1 LLVRRILKG
10 IKIKDLT
17 KKYDSFG
24 TEITALGGVN
34 LTFNDGELVAII
46 GESGSG
52 KTTLLN
58 QLCGMDVPDNGEIII
73 DGINLTKLSSNDLCK
88 MRRSKIGVVYQFYNL
103 IPELNIRDNITLPV
117 ELDGGNVDE
126 NELSEIL
133 KTVGLFGRERDFPSA
148 LSGGQQQRV
157 AIARALFQKPS
168 LILADEPTGNLDKK
182 NSEDIL
188 GLLCKLNEEKEI
200 TVIIV
205 THSKVVADRAK
216 RLISL
221 KNGQVISDEVR

>member
-1 LLVRRILKG
+1 MG

-34 LTFNDGELVAII
+34 LAFNDGELVAII

-58 QLCGMDVPDNGEIII
+58 QLCGMDVPDKGEIII

-168 LILADEPTGNLDKK
+168 LILADEPTGNLDEK

-188 GLLCKLNEEKEI
+188 GLLCKLNEEKKI

>member
-1 LLVRRILKG
+1 MG

-168 LILADEPTGNLDKK
+168 LILADEPTGNLDEK
-182 NSEDIL
+182 NSDDIL
-188 GLLCKLNEEKEI
+188 GLLCKLNEEKKI

>member
-1 LLVRRILKG
+1 MG

-168 LILADEPTGNLDKK
+168 LILADEPTGNLDEK

-188 GLLCKLNEEKEI
+188 GLLCKLNEEKKI

-205 THSKVVADRAK
+205 THSKVVADRAN

>member
-1 LLVRRILKG
+1 MG

-17 KKYDSFG
+17 KKYYSFG

-168 LILADEPTGNLDKK
+168 LILADEPTGNLDEK

-188 GLLCKLNEEKEI
+188 GLLCKLNEEKKI

>member
-1 LLVRRILKG
+1 MIYNYD
-10 IKIKDLT
+10 DLI
-17 KKYDSFG
+17 FRF
-24 TEITALGGVN
+24 LGVAKFCH
-34 LTFNDGELVAII
+34 TDGEFDVDARAYGAI
-46 GESGSG
+46 SY
-52 KTTLLN
+52 
-58 QLCGMDVPDNGEIII
+58 
-73 DGINLTKLSSNDLCK
+73 KLSGNAS
-88 MRRSKIGVVYQFYNL
+88 F
-103 IPELNIRDNITLPV
+103 EF
-117 ELDGGNVDE
+117 DGGKVDE
-126 NELSEIL
+126 DELSEIL

-157 AIARALFQKPS
+157 AIARALYQKPS
-168 LILADEPTGNLDKK
+168 LILADEPTGNLDEK

-188 GLLCKLNEEKEI
+188 GLLCKLNEEKNI

>member
-1 LLVRRILKG
+1 MG
-10 IKIKDLT
+10 IKITNLT

-34 LTFNDGELVAII
+34 LDFKDGELVAII

-58 QLCGMDVPDNGEIII
+58 QLCGMDVPDKGEIII

-168 LILADEPTGNLDKK
+168 LILADEPTGNLDEK

>member
-1 LLVRRILKG
+1 MG

-34 LTFNDGELVAII
+34 LTFNDGEMVAII

-58 QLCGMDVPDNGEIII
+58 QLCGMDVPDKGEIII

-103 IPELNIRDNITLPV
+103 ILELNIRDNITLPV
-117 ELDGGNVDE
+117 ELDGGKVDE
-126 NELSEIL
+126 DELSEIL

-168 LILADEPTGNLDKK
+168 LILADEPTGNLDEK

-188 GLLCKLNEEKEI
+188 GLLCKLNEEKKI

>member
-1 LLVRRILKG
+1 MG

-58 QLCGMDVPDNGEIII
+58 QLCGMDVPDKGEIVI
-73 DGINLTKLSSNDLCK
+73 DGIDLTKLSSDELCK

-117 ELDGGNVDE
+117 ELDGNKVDE
-126 NELSEIL
+126 DELSEIL

-157 AIARALFQKPS
+157 AIARALYQKPS
-168 LILADEPTGNLDKK
+168 LILADEPTGNLDEK

-188 GLLCKLNEEKEI
+188 GLLCKLNEEKKI

-205 THSKVVADRAK
+205 THSKVVADRAR

>member
-1 LLVRRILKG
+1 MG
-10 IKIKDLT
+10 IKITNLE

-24 TEITALGGVN
+24 TQIVALGGVH

-58 QLCGMDVPDNGEIII
+58 QLCGMDIPDKGEILI
-73 DGINLTKLSSNDLCK
+73 DGTNLTRLSSDELCK

-103 IPELNIRDNITLPV
+103 IPELNVRDNITLPV
-117 ELDGGNVDE
+117 ELDGGEINEDE
-126 NELSEIL
+126 LTEIL
-133 KTVGLFGRERDFPSA
+133 NLVGLVGRERDFPSA

-168 LILADEPTGNLDKK
+168 LILADEPTGNLDEK
-182 NSEDIL
+182 NGEDIL
-188 GLLCKLNEEKEI
+188 SLFCKLNEEKKI

-205 THSKVVADRAK
+205 THSKTVADRAK

-221 KNGQVISDEVR
+221 KGGQVICDEVRK

>member
-1 LLVRRILKG
+1 MG

-117 ELDGGNVDE
+117 ELDGGNADE
-126 NELSEIL
+126 NKLSEIL

-168 LILADEPTGNLDKK
+168 LILADEPTGNLDEK

-188 GLLCKLNEEKEI
+188 GLLCKLNEEKKI

>member
-1 LLVRRILKG
+1 MG

-58 QLCGMDVPDNGEIII
+58 QLCGMDVPDKGEIII
-73 DGINLTKLSSNDLCK
+73 DGIDLTRLSSNELCK
-88 MRRSKIGVVYQFYNL
+88 MRRTRIGVVYQFYNL

-126 NELSEIL
+126 NELLEIL
-133 KTVGLFGRERDFPSA
+133 KTVGLLGRERDFPSA

-157 AIARALFQKPS
+157 AIARALYQKPS
-168 LILADEPTGNLDKK
+168 LILADEPTGNLDEK

-188 GLLCKLNEEKEI
+188 GLLCKLNEEKKI

-205 THSKVVADRAK
+205 THSKVVADRAG

>member
-1 LLVRRILKG
+1 MG

-168 LILADEPTGNLDKK
+168 LILADEPTGNLDEK

-188 GLLCKLNEEKEI
+188 GLLCKLNEEKKI

-221 KNGQVISDEVR
+221 TNGQVISDEV

>member
-1 LLVRRILKG
+1 MG

-58 QLCGMDVPDNGEIII
+58 QLCGMDVPDKGEIII
-73 DGINLTKLSSNDLCK
+73 DGIDLTRLSSNELCK

-117 ELDGGNVDE
+117 ELGGGNVDE

-157 AIARALFQKPS
+157 AIARALYQKPS
-168 LILADEPTGNLDKK
+168 LILADEPTGNLDEK

-188 GLLCKLNEEKEI
+188 GLLCKLNEEKKI

>member
-1 LLVRRILKG
+1 MG

-58 QLCGMDVPDNGEIII
+58 QLCGMDVPDKGAIVI
-73 DGINLTKLSSNDLCK
+73 DGINLTKLSSDELCK

-117 ELDGGNVDE
+117 ELDGGKVDE
-126 NELSEIL
+126 DELSEIL

-168 LILADEPTGNLDKK
+168 LILADEPTGNLDEK

-188 GLLCKLNEEKEI
+188 ELLCKLNEENKI

>member
-1 LLVRRILKG
+1 MG
-10 IKIKDLT
+10 IKITNLT
-17 KKYDSFG
+17 KKYVSFG
-24 TEITALGGVN
+24 TEITALDGVN

-58 QLCGMDVPDNGEIII
+58 QLCGMDVPDKGEIVI

-103 IPELNIRDNITLPV
+103 VPELNIRDNITLPV

-126 NELSEIL
+126 NELWEIL

-148 LSGGQQQRV
+148 LSGGQQQRI

-168 LILADEPTGNLDKK
+168 LILADEPTGNLDEK

-188 GLLCKLNEEKEI
+188 GLLCKLNEEKKI

>member
-1 LLVRRILKG
+1 MG
-10 IKIKDLT
+10 IKITGLT

-58 QLCGMDVPDNGEIII
+58 QLCGMDVPDKGEIII

-168 LILADEPTGNLDKK
+168 LILADEPTGNLDEK

-221 KNGQVISDEVR
+221 KNGQVFSDEVR

>member
-1 LLVRRILKG
+1 MG

-24 TEITALGGVN
+24 AEITALGGVN

-58 QLCGMDVPDNGEIII
+58 QLCGMDVPDKGEIII

-117 ELDGGNVDE
+117 ELDGGNVEE

-168 LILADEPTGNLDKK
+168 LILADEPTGNLDEK

-188 GLLCKLNEEKEI
+188 GLLCKLNEEKKI

>member
-1 LLVRRILKG
+1 MG

-34 LTFNDGELVAII
+34 LTFGDGELVAII

-58 QLCGMDVPDNGEIII
+58 HLCGMDVPDKGEIII
-73 DGINLTKLSSNDLCK
+73 DGINLTKLSSNELCK

-168 LILADEPTGNLDKK
+168 LILADEPTGNLDEK

-188 GLLCKLNEEKEI
+188 GLLCKLNEEKKI

-205 THSKVVADRAK
+205 THSKVVADRAG

>member
-1 LLVRRILKG
+1 MG

-73 DGINLTKLSSNDLCK
+73 DGIDLTRLSSNELCK

-168 LILADEPTGNLDKK
+168 LILADEPTGNLDEK

>member
-1 LLVRRILKG
+1 MG

-58 QLCGMDVPDNGEIII
+58 QLCGMDVPDKGEIII

-117 ELDGGNVDE
+117 ELDGGTVDE
-126 NELSEIL
+126 DELAEIL

-168 LILADEPTGNLDKK
+168 LILADEPTGNLDEK

-188 GLLCKLNEEKEI
+188 GLLCKLNEEKKI

-221 KNGQVISDEVR
+221 KNGQVFSDEVR

>member
-1 LLVRRILKG
+1 MG

-73 DGINLTKLSSNDLCK
+73 DGIDLTRLSSNELCK

-168 LILADEPTGNLDKK
+168 LILADEPTGNLDEK

-188 GLLCKLNEEKEI
+188 GLLCKLNEEKKI

-205 THSKVVADRAK
+205 THSKVVADRAG

>member
-1 LLVRRILKG
+1 MG

-73 DGINLTKLSSNDLCK
+73 DGIDLTKLSSNDLCK

-133 KTVGLFGRERDFPSA
+133 KTVGLFGRERDFPST

-168 LILADEPTGNLDKK
+168 LILADEPTGNLDEK

-188 GLLCKLNEEKEI
+188 GLLCKLNEEKKI

>member
-1 LLVRRILKG
+1 MG

-117 ELDGGNVDE
+117 DLDGGNVDE

-157 AIARALFQKPS
+157 AIARALYQNPS
-168 LILADEPTGNLDKK
+168 LILADEPTGNLDEK

-188 GLLCKLNEEKEI
+188 GLLCKLNEEKKI

>member
-1 LLVRRILKG
+1 MG

-73 DGINLTKLSSNDLCK
+73 DGIHLTKLSSNDLCK

-168 LILADEPTGNLDKK
+168 LILADEPTGNLDEK

-188 GLLCKLNEEKEI
+188 ELLCKLNEENKI

>member
-1 LLVRRILKG
+1 MG

-58 QLCGMDVPDNGEIII
+58 QLCGLDVPDNGEIII

-148 LSGGQQQRV
+148 LSGGQRQRV

-168 LILADEPTGNLDKK
+168 LILADEPTGNLDEK
-182 NSEDIL
+182 NSDDIL
-188 GLLCKLNEEKEI
+188 GLLCKLNEEKKI

>member
-1 LLVRRILKG
+1 MG

-168 LILADEPTGNLDKK
+168 LILADEPTGNLDEK

-188 GLLCKLNEEKEI
+188 GLLCKLNEEKKI
-200 TVIIV
+200 AVIIV

-221 KNGQVISDEVR
+221 KNGQFISDELR

>member
-1 LLVRRILKG
+1 MG

-117 ELDGGNVDE
+117 ELDGGNADE

-168 LILADEPTGNLDKK
+168 LILADEPTGNLDEK

-188 GLLCKLNEEKEI
+188 GLLCKLNEEKKI

>member
-1 LLVRRILKG
+1 MG

-58 QLCGMDVPDNGEIII
+58 QLCGMDVPDKGEIII
-73 DGINLTKLSSNDLCK
+73 DGIDLTRLSSNELCK

-168 LILADEPTGNLDKK
+168 LILADEPTGNLDEK

-188 GLLCKLNEEKEI
+188 GLLCKLNEEKKI

-205 THSKVVADRAK
+205 THSKVVADRAG

>member
-1 LLVRRILKG
+1 MG

-58 QLCGMDVPDNGEIII
+58 QLCGMDVPDKGEIII
-73 DGINLTKLSSNDLCK
+73 DGIDLTRLSSNELCK

-117 ELDGGNVDE
+117 ELDGGKVDE
-126 NELSEIL
+126 DELSEIL

-168 LILADEPTGNLDKK
+168 LILADEPTGNLDEK

-188 GLLCKLNEEKEI
+188 GLLCKLNEEKKI

>member
-1 LLVRRILKG
+1 MG

-58 QLCGMDVPDNGEIII
+58 QLCGMDVPDKGEIII

-157 AIARALFQKPS
+157 AIARALCQKPS
-168 LILADEPTGNLDKK
+168 LVLADEPTGNLDEK

-188 GLLCKLNEEKEI
+188 GLLCKLNEEKKI

>member
-1 LLVRRILKG
+1 MG
-10 IKIKDLT
+10 IKITNLT
-17 KKYDSFG
+17 KQYDSFG
-24 TEITALGGVN
+24 TKITALDCVN
-34 LTFNDGELVAII
+34 LAFNNGELVAII

-58 QLCGMDVPDNGEIII
+58 QLCGMDVPDKGEIII
-73 DGINLTKLSSNDLCK
+73 DEINLTKLSSNDLCK

-117 ELDGGNVDE
+117 ELDGGEIDE
-126 NELSEIL
+126 DELSEIL

-157 AIARALFQKPS
+157 AIARALFQKPA
-168 LILADEPTGNLDKK
+168 LILADEPTGNLDEK

-188 GLLCKLNEEKEI
+188 GLLCKLNEEKKI

-205 THSKVVADRAK
+205 THSKVVADRAG

>member
-1 LLVRRILKG
+1 MG

-17 KKYDSFG
+17 KKYNSFG

-34 LTFNDGELVAII
+34 LTFGDGELVAII

-58 QLCGMDVPDNGEIII
+58 QLCGMDVPDKGEIII
-73 DGINLTKLSSNDLCK
+73 DGINLTKLSSNELCK

-168 LILADEPTGNLDKK
+168 LILADEPTGNLDEK

-188 GLLCKLNEEKEI
+188 GLLCKLNEEKKI

-205 THSKVVADRAK
+205 THSKVVADRAG

>member
-1 LLVRRILKG
+1 MG

-58 QLCGMDVPDNGEIII
+58 QLCGMDVPDKGEIII
-73 DGINLTKLSSNDLCK
+73 DGIDLTRLSSNELCK

-117 ELDGGNVDE
+117 ELDDGKVDE
-126 NELSEIL
+126 DELSEIL
-133 KTVGLFGRERDFPSA
+133 KTVGLLGRERDFPSA

-168 LILADEPTGNLDKK
+168 LILADEPTGNLDEK

-188 GLLCKLNEEKEI
+188 GLLCKLNEEKKI

-205 THSKVVADRAK
+205 THSKVVADKAK

>member
-1 LLVRRILKG
+1 MG
-10 IKIKDLT
+10 IKIRDLT

-34 LTFNDGELVAII
+34 LTFGDGELVAII

-58 QLCGMDVPDNGEIII
+58 QLCGMDVPDKGEIIF
-73 DGINLTKLSSNDLCK
+73 DGINLTKLSSDELCK
-88 MRRSKIGVVYQFYNL
+88 MRRSKIGVIYQFYNL

-117 ELDGGNVDE
+117 ELDGCKVDE
-126 NELSEIL
+126 GELEEIL

-168 LILADEPTGNLDKK
+168 LILADEPTGNLDEK

-188 GLLCKLNEEKEI
+188 ELLCKLNEGRKI

-205 THSKVVADRAK
+205 THSKVVADRAR

-221 KNGQVISDEVR
+221 KNGQVIRDEVR

>member
-1 LLVRRILKG
+1 MG

-117 ELDGGNVDE
+117 DLDGGNVDE

-168 LILADEPTGNLDKK
+168 LILADEPTGNLDEK

-188 GLLCKLNEEKEI
+188 GLLCKLNEEKKI